1 MTKFSFSSTMK
12 EAEKNYNLGKGQYF
26 KIQEGDNQIRL
37 ISECLPH
44 ESVFKGK
51 KQFKF
56 LCQILDRKD
65 GEIKPFFMPV
75 TVFKNIESLQLDADY
90 SFDEV
95 PMPYD
100 IKIRAVGAG
109 TLEVK
114 YTVIP
119 GAKRF
124 DLTEEEKK
132 KLAESPNVHELQKKV
147 YENMKEEDR
156 PMKEPG
162 DEGYVEVENLTF

>member
-1 MTKFSFSSTMK
+1 MTKFNFSSVMK

-44 ESVFKGK
+44 ESMFQGK

-75 TVFKNIESLQLDADY
+75 TIFKNIESLQLDTDY
-90 SFDEV
+90 GFEDV

-109 TLEVK
+109 TKEVK

-124 DLTEEEKK
+124 DLTEEERKK
-132 KLAESPNVHELQKKV
+132 ITESPTVQELQKKV
-147 YENMKEEDR
+147 YENSKEEIKTV
-156 PMKEPG
+156 KEQG
-162 DEGYVEVENLTF
+162 DDGYVELENIPF